1 MTTSRAPPIP
11 INACDGSYDFAN
23 RETPKLPNPIPMP
36 PTTANPVKTRA
47 KMGISGAT
55 AGDGGINNASFAVR
69 NRYGFKKLT
78 NPANKHT
85 INNVVNTAQ
94 LFSITSHETK
104 AINKITDNM
113 ITGR

>member
-1 MTTSRAPPIP
+1 VGDP
-11 INACDGSYDFAN
+11 
-23 RETPKLPNPIPMP
+23 
-36 PTTANPVKTRA
+36 
-47 KMGISGAT
+47 
-55 AGDGGINNASFAVR
+55 AGGGCGNNNVSFAVR

-85 INNVVNTAQ
+85 MSSVVNTAQ

-104 AINKITDNM
+104 PINKITDNT